1 MWSNRQELH
10 DAEAERARQH
20 LPEPT
25 MPWRAPGAR
34 VVAVGGPPGDRVG
47 GSVSVVSL
55 LLCIKVYS
63 VSSLEEPILVH
74 VFAFRRSPSAQA
86 RPVLGRLM
94 QRLDAKA
101 ALSASGSACQRQVV
115 RFCFL

>member
-47 GSVSVVSL
+47 GPAECQQAAGQASSTQVSGATRYIYTIIVTSDE
-55 LLCIKVYS
+55 C
-63 VSSLEEPILVH
+63 
-74 VFAFRRSPSAQA
+74 ARRGA
-86 RPVLGRLM
+86 R
-94 QRLDAKA
+94 
-101 ALSASGSACQRQVV
+101 
-115 RFCFL
+115 

>member
-34 VVAVGGPPGDRVG
+34 VVAVGGLPGDRVG
-47 GSVSVVSL
+47 GAVSVGSL
-55 LLCIKVYS
+55 QCRNKTS
-63 VSSLEEPILVH
+63 P
-74 VFAFRRSPSAQA
+74 RRRVA
-86 RPVLGRLM
+86 GGT
-94 QRLDAKA
+94 A
-101 ALSASGSACQRQVV
+101 AVP
-115 RFCFL
+115 